1 MVAVLLLMPSGV
13 ARQVSGGSTPARAVW
28 GTPYLQVDLDQL
40 IRDVPVDRAGVRR
53 ICLRRSRASA
63 RRREIESDGMHQ
75 GQGIAMRRFALPQPI
90 VKRQLTFH

>member
-40 IRDVPVDRAGVRR
+40 IRDVPVDRTGV
-53 ICLRRSRASA
+53 
-63 RRREIESDGMHQ
+63 
-75 GQGIAMRRFALPQPI
+75 
-90 VKRQLTFH
+90 